1 MPENKLL
8 KSLNFCSFTLTSIV
22 ILVAPWLFGSWE
34 MWWFW
39 SMAALL
45 FTSTAFFALWIIIT
59 PAAETKPLNR
69 KILIPLLS
77 FVPFLVYAFTRA
89 CLSDVYMDAERSF
102 LMFFLPFI
110 LGIQI
115 MFGFTDKQRRL
126 LWRLI
131 LVDLFLL
138 GTYGIINHFVTNNM
152 KVLFAD
158 GYEQY
163 YKDNRATGTYF
174 CPDHFSGIM
183 ELAICMCVG
192 VIMTRKKAW
201 SRKIFPAILSVVAL
215 IGIILSKS
223 RGGGLSIILVSI
235 ACIIWGFSQWR
246 PAKAWYYRSI
256 ALTFTILTLLLLGAI
271 VRQYDV
277 PGLTGYIERFSTYFG
292 WEHNRDKPR
301 DEIIADLSVRLRQTS
316 RGNMMSG
323 AYDAWKTSPV
333 FGIGAGMHQ
342 NLWPHFSTS
351 QDGDRNTGKRPTYS
365 WTTRHSY
372 EAHNDW
378 LQLLEEYGIVGFIL
392 FIIPLTIVFTCLL
405 RLRRETH
412 AAALGAVLAI
422 VCMGF
427 HSLGDFNLQMP
438 ATTWLL
444 TAIIAVP
451 FGRMSKMEE
460 ETSAD
465 YHKTTR
471 TINQ

>member
-1 MPENKLL
+1 MPMNKLS
-8 KSLNFCSFTLTSIV
+8 KILNPCSFTLTSIV

-45 FTSTAFFALWIIIT
+45 FISTTCFALQIIIA
-59 PAAETKPLNR
+59 PAEETKSLNR
-69 KILIPLLS
+69 RILFPLLS

-110 LGIQI
+110 LGMQI
-115 MFGFTDKQRRL
+115 IFGFTGKQRRL

-138 GTYGIINHFVTNNM
+138 GTYGIINHFVTHNK

-163 YKDNRATGTYF
+163 YKDNRVTGTYF
-174 CPDHFSGIM
+174 CPDHFAGIM
-183 ELAICMCVG
+183 ELAFCMCLG
-192 VIMTRKKAW
+192 VIMTRKKTW
-201 SRKIFPAILSVVAL
+201 DRKIFPVILVIVSL

-223 RGGGLSIILVSI
+223 RGGGLSIVLTSV
-235 ACIIWGFSQWR
+235 ACIIWGFSEWR

-256 ALTFTILTLLLLGAI
+256 ALLFAILILLLAGAI
-271 VRQYDV
+271 VKQYNV
-277 PGLTGYIERFSTYFG
+277 PGLTGYIERFASYFG
-292 WEHNRDKPR
+292 WEHNKNKPSA
-301 DEIIADLSVRLRQTS
+301 EIIADLSVRLRQTS

-365 WTTRHSY
+365 WTSRHSY
-372 EAHNDW
+372 EVHNDW
-378 LQLLEEYGIVGFIL
+378 LQLLEEYGIVGLVL
-392 FIIPLTIVFTCLL
+392 FIAPLTIIFICLL

-412 AAALGAVLAI
+412 TAALGAILAI
-422 VCMGF
+422 VCMSF

-444 TAIIAVP
+444 TAIITIP
-451 FGRMSKMEE
+451 FGRISNTEE
-460 ETSAD
+460 EISAD
-465 YHKTTR
+465 YHKATR